1 MVLDLP
7 GGISMQPVYRL
18 PGHVCERRGAQL
30 REKNCQAL
38 LVQEA
43 WVPVQLFFVFIMG
56 LCPFPCTTSPVPRE
70 HAAMSEPPACGPCR
84 GLGLCPGLRCAEGSG
99 AGRAR
104 GGGELHRVLHM
115 YCVSA
120 LVQSLQS
127 NVKAILKCTSVVFRF
142 LFFHV

>member
-7 GGISMQPVYRL
+7 GGVSMQPVYRL

-43 WVPVQLFFVFIMG
+43 WVAVQLFFMFIMG
-56 LCPFPCTTSPVPRE
+56 LCPFPCTTSPVPGER
-70 HAAMSEPPACGPCR
+70 AAMSEPPASGPCR
-84 GLGLCPGLRCAEGSG
+84 GLCCAEGSG
-99 AGRAR
+99 AGRTAQ
-104 GGGELHRVLHM
+104 GVARVL
-115 YCVSA
+115 CQCSCSVFN
-120 LVQSLQS
+120 VQS